1 MPEKIVT
8 KADLTHFIAQQN
20 ENLQKKMRE
29 IRRENGWQSAED
41 FLTELEAL
49 KFDSSKM
56 YPWEK

>member
-8 KADLTHFIAQQN
+8 EADLTHFIAQQN
-20 ENLQKKMRE
+20 EKLRKKMRG

-41 FLTELEAL
+41 FLVELEAL

>member
-8 KADLTHFIAQQN
+8 EADLAHFIAQQN
-20 ENLQKKMRE
+20 EKFQKEMRG
-29 IRRENGWQSAED
+29 IRRKNGWQSAED

>member
-8 KADLTHFIAQQN
+8 EADLTHFIAQQN